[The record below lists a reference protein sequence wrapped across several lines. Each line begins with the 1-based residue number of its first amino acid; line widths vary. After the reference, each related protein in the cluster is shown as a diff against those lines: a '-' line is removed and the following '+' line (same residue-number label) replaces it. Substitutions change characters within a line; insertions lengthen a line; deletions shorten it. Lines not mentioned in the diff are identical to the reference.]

1 VLVVSETVFEVRV
14 IPVWHIIIFAMLS
27 PYMIIFVSAIV
38 KGWREWLM
46 IFGFFS
52 FFGSLFFLFLFSILF
67 SKIKVYEDGISFRM
81 YHVYFDEISRIKL
94 RWGGRL
100 MTYGRKLDLGYI
112 LLNPNK
118 FVEAVKAVKPEV
130 LVEYRKPVRSWKPLI
145 YSLIPL
151 ASLMVLGAIEY
162 ALGCIG
168 VVIDP
173 CAWALVWGVVV
184 ALSTAA
190 WVYWLPPHRYRI
202 LGLGRL
208 GTSVA
213 VGSAIGI
220 LVFLIM
226 LTRLFL

>member
-1 VLVVSETVFEVRV
+1 MLVVSETVFEVRA
-14 IPVWHIIIFAMLS
+14 IPVWHIIIFAMLCF
-27 PYMIIFVSAIV
+27 PMVIFISAIV
-38 KGWREWLM
+38 KGIHDLLL

-67 SKIKVYEDGISFRM
+67 SKLKVYEDGISFRM
-81 YHVYFDEISRIKL
+81 YHVYFDEMSRIKL

-130 LVEYRKPVRSWKPLI
+130 LIEYRKPVRRWKPII
-145 YSLIPL
+145 YSIIFL
-151 ASLMVLGAIEY
+151 ASFMALWGIERI
-162 ALGCIG
+162 LSFIG
-168 VVIDP
+168 IVVDP
-173 CAWALVWGVVV
+173 FMWALVCGITVTIS
-184 ALSTAA
+184 ATA
-190 WVYWLPPHRYRI
+190 WTYWLPPHRYRI

-213 VGSAIGI
+213 MGLVIGI
-220 LVFLIM
+220 PVFLIM
-226 LTRLFL
+226 FTKLFL

>member
-1 VLVVSETVFEVRV
+1 VLVVSETVFETRA
-14 IPVWHIIIFAMLS
+14 IPVWHIIIFAILS

-100 MTYGRKLDLGYI
+100 MTYGKKLDLGYI

-130 LVEYRKPVRSWKPLI
+130 LVEYRKPARRWKPLI

-173 CAWALVWGVVV
+173 FAWALVGGVVV

-220 LVFLIM
+220 PVFLIM